1 MIYCKTLKKEFSS
14 KKEMLQELVANKHDI
29 YRLKCADVIKSEP
42 IDVSIRSNTA
52 EKSSDSVSEKLEIGK
67 TVTNVIS
74 TMLYADSHDDVHAI
88 DMFAKSVVEQAG
100 KVFHVVDHDLSI
112 GKIVA
117 YPQDVEME
125 LKTVSWS
132 SLGKPYNGN
141 TQVLLF
147 KSKITDKTNKDAYM
161 GYRDNVGFQH
171 SIRMQYVSIEL
182 AVNDP
187 EMKEEYTA
195 WMKYRPLVANG
206 ERVDEKGYFFYI
218 KEAKIYR
225 EGSTVLFGSNDATPS
240 MGIQTTEVQEPINF
254 TQETKS
260 EDTLKLE
267 DLKSVMNQ
275 IFKN

>member
-29 YRLKCADVIKSEP
+29 YRLKCADVVKSEP
-42 IDVSIRSNTA
+42 IDVSIRSNVA
-52 EKSSDSVSEKLEIGK
+52 EKSEDSAPNVLKIGD
-67 TVTNVIS
+67 TITNVIS

-88 DMFAKSVVEQAG
+88 DMFYKSVGEQKG

-112 GKIVA
+112 GKIIA
-117 YPQDVEME
+117 FPNEVEME

-132 SLGKPYNGN
+132 SLGKSYNGD

-171 SIRMQYVSIEL
+171 SIRMQYVSMEL

-187 EMKEEYTA
+187 EMKEEYIA
-195 WMKYRPLVANG
+195 WIKYRPLVANG
-206 ERVDEKGYFFYI
+206 ERVDENGYFFFI
-218 KEAKIYR
+218 KEAKIHK

-240 MGIQTTEVQEPINF
+240 IGIQATEVQEPII

-267 DLKSVMNQ
+267 DLKLVINQ